1 VTIPPGIQPAEV
13 DLAVTALL
21 IRAGIHGEAVPS
33 YDPERM
39 GRVIARAVRKAV
51 TARGLA

>member
-1 VTIPPGIQPAEV
+1 MTIPPGIQPAEV

-33 YDPERM
+33 YDAALV
-39 GRVIARAVRKAV
+39 GRVVARAARKAAV
-51 TARGLA
+51 ARGRA